1 MLCPCLPRHRHLF
14 SQNDLCCFDYNEHK
28 QAESTDYGQVVDR
41 WYDDAEC
48 LTHSRDL
55 NQDSIYLQGYFLKWE
70 LIPYEISNARHMR
83 SFDHK
88 VELMFPNIRVE
99 ESFPVFQKL
108 FAVPT
113 NFQTISFFYLEM
125 KKNATFKKRYI

>member
-1 MLCPCLPRHRHLF
+1 MPKTLRLLLYRLYLCSKWSVVAMLCPCLPRHRHLF

-55 NQDSIYLQGYFLKWE
+55 NQDSIYLQGYLLKWE
-70 LIPYEISNARHMR
+70 LILYEISNARHMR

-88 VELMFPNIRVE
+88 VELMYPNM
-99 ESFPVFQKL
+99 S
-108 FAVPT
+108 
-113 NFQTISFFYLEM
+113 S
-125 KKNATFKKRYI
+125 